1 MATYVILS
9 RISPEAVKDPKDF
22 RDLLVTGAT
31 GKQGGAVVEALL
43 IRGHQ
48 VRALTRNSASSA
60 ANRLREQGVE
70 IAVGDFTDHDS
81 LVRAARGV
89 AAVYAMG
96 TPYEEGSEKETA
108 QGITL
113 TDSAKTAGVAHLIY
127 SSVASAD
134 RATGVPH
141 FDSKYE
147 VEKHLQASAVPY
159 TIVAA
164 VYFMENLLQPWIL
177 PSLRQGKLAMALPA
191 RRSLQQIAV
200 ADIGAFV
207 AAVIERGDT
216 VFGRR
221 FDIAGDELT
230 GEEAVAILSKVTG
243 REVHYEAFPPD
254 VLRAQSEDLALMFEW
269 FDSTGYAADIEN
281 LRRDFPEVKW
291 HTFEEW
297 ARKQD
302 WSILDQS

>member
-1 MATYVILS
+1 MT
-9 RISPEAVKDPKDF
+9 
-22 RDLLVTGAT
+22 
-31 GKQGGAVVEALL
+31 
-43 IRGHQ
+43 RGHQ

-89 AAVYAMG
+89 DAVYAMG

-113 TDSAKTAGVAHLIY
+113 TDAAKAAGVAHLIY

-134 RATGVPH
+134 RATGIPH

-159 TIVAA
+159 TIVAP
-164 VYFMENLLQPWIL
+164 VYFMENLMQPWIL
-177 PSLRQGKLAMALPA
+177 SSLRQGKLAMALPA

-243 REVHYEAFPPD
+243 REVHYEGFPPD
-254 VLRAQSEDLALMFEW
+254 VLRAQSEDLARMFEW
-269 FDSTGYAADIEN
+269 FDRTGYAADIKG
-281 LRRDFPEVKW
+281 LRRDFPEVTW
-291 HTFEEW
+291 HTFEQW
-297 ARKQD
+297 ARQQD
-302 WSILDQS
+302 WSVLDQGRSS

>member
-1 MATYVILS
+1 MAQSKLV
-9 RISPEAVKDPKDF
+9 
-22 RDLLVTGAT
+22 LVTGAT

-43 IRGHQ
+43 TRGHH
-48 VRALTRNSASSA
+48 VRALTRNAASPA
-60 ANRLREQGVE
+60 AKRLREQRVE
-70 IAVGDFTDHDS
+70 IAVGDFTDHDA

-89 AAVYAMG
+89 DAVYAMS
-96 TPYEEGSEKETA
+96 TPYEQGAEQETA
-108 QGITL
+108 QGLTIT
-113 TDSAKTAGVAHLIY
+113 DAAKAAGVAHLIY
-127 SSVASAD
+127 SSVASAN
-134 RATGVPH
+134 RATGIPH

-159 TIVAA
+159 TIVAP
-164 VYFMENLLQPWIL
+164 VSFMENLLQPWIL
-177 PSLRQGKLAMALPA
+177 SSLRQGKLAMALPA

-230 GEEAVAILSKVTG
+230 GEEAAAILSKVTG
-243 REVHYEAFPPD
+243 REVRYEEFPAD
-254 VLRAQSEDLALMFEW
+254 VLHAQSEDLALMLEW
-269 FDSTGYAADIEN
+269 FDRTGYAADIES
-281 LRRDFPEVKW
+281 LRRDFPVVKW

-302 WSILDQS
+302 WSVLDQS